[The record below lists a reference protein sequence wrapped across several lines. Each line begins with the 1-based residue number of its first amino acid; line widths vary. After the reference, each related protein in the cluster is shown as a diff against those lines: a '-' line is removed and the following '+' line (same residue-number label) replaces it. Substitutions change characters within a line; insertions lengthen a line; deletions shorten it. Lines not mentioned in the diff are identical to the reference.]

1 MESENSREK
10 NQPAVADRIAG
21 EIASLKNPPPPIDPY
36 KIAARQA
43 AERLLRRLG
52 IKCSACGCGAPWL
65 WRPAGSWHHQSAHP
79 HYGGEVIRRQE
90 QAAQQLTIGAPP
102 ACGVGLVQRG
112 SAWRPRQS
120 IR

>member
-1 MESENSREK
+1 MESENSRGK

-52 IKCSACGCGAPWL
+52 IF
-65 WRPAGSWHHQSAHP
+65 
-79 HYGGEVIRRQE
+79 GGLLLI
-90 QAAQQLTIGAPP
+90 AALTAILFNG
-102 ACGVGLVQRG
+102 
-112 SAWRPRQS
+112 
-120 IR
+120 